1 MWGSGC
7 FYFLVVTFFRCIEE
21 MKVMISECLLLLRSK
36 NTGRDDSM
44 FDLKKRVGFILTFL
58 FLFLLPFTVFAEEKD
73 IIILHTNDIHCG
85 VSDNLGIDKVAQYK
99 KELQNGDA
107 VQGTPLGKL
116 SNGESIVSIMNA
128 AGYDFAIPGNHEFD
142 YGMEQFLKLASRM
155 KCGYYCANLIDIKT
169 RKLVLP
175 PYKILALGNKKVA
188 FIGATTPQTLTSS
201 TPKYFQDKNGKFIY
215 GFLEDESG
223 LKLYKALQETVDRVR
238 KEGAD
243 YVILVGHL
251 GTNGA
256 LPKWSSGAIA
266 AHTYNIDAVID
277 GHSHEQYEPPH
288 KVINSIGKE
297 VLVTQTGTKL
307 QALGQLVI
315 QEDGRLSSTLI
326 KTLPA
331 ADPKVTALVAREN
344 KRFDAILNQP
354 VGEAMVTLTS
364 DDPAT
369 GKRRVRNGETNLGD
383 LVADAY
389 RFVLNTDL
397 SIVNGGSIRK
407 TIKPGVFSYNDL
419 LEAFPFINMC
429 TVVEATGQQI
439 IDALE
444 VGVVNYPEESGGFLH
459 VSGLT
464 YTIDSSVPSGVVKD
478 VKGGFVEVKGPRRVK
493 DVMINGRPVDL
504 KKIYKVGGTSYI
516 LKDGGSGM
524 AMFKGCN
531 ITLDAVMTDVDA
543 IMEYVQN
550 HLNAKIKEGY
560 EDPYGAGRIKTR

>member
-1 MWGSGC
+1 
-7 FYFLVVTFFRCIEE
+7 
-21 MKVMISECLLLLRSK
+21 
-36 NTGRDDSM
+36 M
-44 FDLKKRVGFILTFL
+44 FDLKKRVGYILAFL
-58 FLFLLPFTVFAEEKD
+58 FLFLLPFTVFAEGKD

-99 KELQNGDA
+99 KELQKKGHPVVLVDAGDA

-188 FIGATTPQTLTSS
+188 CIGATTPQTLTSS

-326 KTLPA
+326 KTVMTRLPVNA
-331 ADPKVTALVAREN
+331 
-344 KRFDAILNQP
+344 
-354 VGEAMVTLTS
+354 GC
-364 DDPAT
+364 AT
-369 GKRRVRNGETNLGD
+369 GKPIWETWL
-383 LVADAY
+383 
-389 RFVLNTDL
+389 RMR
-397 SIVNGGSIRK
+397 I
-407 TIKPGVFSYNDL
+407 
-419 LEAFPFINMC
+419 
-429 TVVEATGQQI
+429 
-439 IDALE
+439 AL
-444 VGVVNYPEESGGFLH
+444 
-459 VSGLT
+459 
-464 YTIDSSVPSGVVKD
+464 
-478 VKGGFVEVKGPRRVK
+478 
-493 DVMINGRPVDL
+493 
-504 KKIYKVGGTSYI
+504 
-516 LKDGGSGM
+516 
-524 AMFKGCN
+524 C
-531 ITLDAVMTDVDA
+531 
-543 IMEYVQN
+543 
-550 HLNAKIKEGY
+550 
-560 EDPYGAGRIKTR
+560 

>member
-1 MWGSGC
+1 
-7 FYFLVVTFFRCIEE
+7 
-21 MKVMISECLLLLRSK
+21 
-36 NTGRDDSM
+36 M
-44 FDLKKRVGFILTFL
+44 FDLKKRVGFILAFL
-58 FLFLLPFTVFAEEKD
+58 FLFLLPFTAFAEEKD
-73 IIILHTNDIHCG
+73 IVILHTNDIHCG
-85 VSDNLGIDKVAQYK
+85 VSDNLGIDKVSQYK
-99 KELQNGDA
+99 KDLQKKGVPVALVDVGDA
-107 VQGTPLGKL
+107 IQGAPIGKL
-116 SNGESIVSIMNA
+116 SSGESIVKIMNA
-128 AGYDFAIPGNHEFD
+128 AGYDFVIPGNHEFD
-142 YGMEQFLKLASRM
+142 YGMEQFLKLTSKM
-155 KCGYYCANLIDIKT
+155 KCGYYSANLIDIKT

-223 LKLYKALQETVDRVR
+223 LKLYKALQEAADRVR

-243 YVILVGHL
+243 YVFLVGHL

-266 AHTYNIDAVID
+266 ANTYNIDAVID
-277 GHSHEQYEPPH
+277 GHSHEEYVPPH
-288 KVINSIGKE
+288 KVANAMGKD
-297 VLVTQTGTKL
+297 VLVVQAGTKL

-315 QEDGRLSSTLI
+315 HEDGTLSSNLI

-331 ADPKVTALVAREN
+331 ADPKVTALVAGEN

-419 LEAFPFINMC
+419 LEALPFVNMC

-478 VKGGFVEVKGPRRVK
+478 VKGNFVEVRGPRRVK
-493 DVMINGRPVDL
+493 DVMINGQPVDL
-504 KKIYKVGGTSYI
+504 KKTYKVGGTSYI
-516 LKDGGSGM
+516 LKDGGNGM
-524 AMFKGCN
+524 VMFKGCN
-531 ITLDAVMTDVDA
+531 MTLDAVMTDVDA

-560 EDPYGAGRIKTR
+560 EDPYGTGRIKIQ

>member
-1 MWGSGC
+1 
-7 FYFLVVTFFRCIEE
+7 
-21 MKVMISECLLLLRSK
+21 
-36 NTGRDDSM
+36 M

-58 FLFLLPFTVFAEEKD
+58 FLFLLPFTAFAEEKD

-85 VSDNLGIDKVAQYK
+85 VSVNLGIDKVAQYK
-99 KELQNGDA
+99 KELQKKGHPVALVDAGDA
-107 VQGTPLGKL
+107 IQGAPIGKL
-116 SNGESIVSIMNA
+116 SNGESIVKIMNA
-128 AGYDFAIPGNHEFD
+128 AGYDFVIPGNHEFD
-142 YGMEQFLKLASRM
+142 YGMEQFLKLTSKM

-223 LKLYKALQETVDRVR
+223 LKLYKALQEAADRVR

-243 YVILVGHL
+243 YVFLVGHL

-266 AHTYNIDAVID
+266 ANTYNIDAVID
-277 GHSHEQYEPPH
+277 GHSHEEYVPPH
-288 KVINSIGKE
+288 KVANAMGKD
-297 VLVTQTGTKL
+297 VLVVQAGTKL

-315 QEDGRLSSTLI
+315 QEDGSLSSTLI
-326 KTLPA
+326 KTLSA
-331 ADPKVTALVAREN
+331 SDPKVTALVAGEN

-354 VGEAMVTLTS
+354 VGEALVTLTS

-419 LEAFPFINMC
+419 LEALPFVNMC

-459 VSGLT
+459 VSGMT
-464 YTIDSSVPSGVVKD
+464 YAIDSSVPSGVVKD
-478 VKGGFVEVKGPRRVK
+478 VKGNFVEVRGPRRIK
-493 DVMINGRPVDL
+493 DVMINGQPVDL
-504 KKIYKVGGTSYI
+504 KKTYKVGGTSYI
-516 LKDGGSGM
+516 LKDGGNGM
-524 AMFKGCN
+524 VMFKGCN
-531 ITLDAVMTDVDA
+531 MTLDAVMTDVDA

-560 EDPYGAGRIKTR
+560 EDPYGAGRIKIQ

>member
-1 MWGSGC
+1 M
-7 FYFLVVTFFRCIEE
+7 
-21 MKVMISECLLLLRSK
+21 
-36 NTGRDDSM
+36 
-44 FDLKKRVGFILTFL
+44 
-58 FLFLLPFTVFAEEKD
+58 
-73 IIILHTNDIHCG
+73 
-85 VSDNLGIDKVAQYK
+85 
-99 KELQNGDA
+99 
-107 VQGTPLGKL
+107 
-116 SNGESIVSIMNA
+116 
-128 AGYDFAIPGNHEFD
+128 
-142 YGMEQFLKLASRM
+142 
-155 KCGYYCANLIDIKT
+155 
-169 RKLVLP
+169 KLVLP

-223 LKLYKALQETVDRVR
+223 LKLYKALQEAADRVR

-243 YVILVGHL
+243 YVFLVGHL

-266 AHTYNIDAVID
+266 ANTYNIDAVID
-277 GHSHEQYEPPH
+277 GHSHEEYVPPH
-288 KVINSIGKE
+288 KVANAMGKD
-297 VLVTQTGTKL
+297 VLVVQETGTKL

-331 ADPKVTALVAREN
+331 ADPRVTALVAGEN

-419 LEAFPFINMC
+419 LEATAAPSARPLNRESFPIMTC
-429 TVVEATGQQI
+429 WKPC
-439 IDALE
+439 L
-444 VGVVNYPEESGGFLH
+444 L
-459 VSGLT
+459 LT
-464 YTIDSSVPSGVVKD
+464 CVRWWK
-478 VKGGFVEVKGPRRVK
+478 
-493 DVMINGRPVDL
+493 
-504 KKIYKVGGTSYI
+504 
-516 LKDGGSGM
+516 
-524 AMFKGCN
+524 
-531 ITLDAVMTDVDA
+531 
-543 IMEYVQN
+543 
-550 HLNAKIKEGY
+550 
-560 EDPYGAGRIKTR
+560 

>member
-1 MWGSGC
+1 
-7 FYFLVVTFFRCIEE
+7 
-21 MKVMISECLLLLRSK
+21 
-36 NTGRDDSM
+36 
-44 FDLKKRVGFILTFL
+44 
-58 FLFLLPFTVFAEEKD
+58 
-73 IIILHTNDIHCG
+73 
-85 VSDNLGIDKVAQYK
+85 
-99 KELQNGDA
+99 
-107 VQGTPLGKL
+107 
-116 SNGESIVSIMNA
+116 
-128 AGYDFAIPGNHEFD
+128 
-142 YGMEQFLKLASRM
+142 M
-155 KCGYYCANLIDIKT
+155 KCGYYSANLIDVKT

-175 PYKILALGNKKVA
+175 PYKVLTLGNKKVA
-188 FIGATTPQTLTSS
+188 FIGVTTPQTLTSS

-215 GFLEDESG
+215 SFLEDESG

-288 KVINSIGKE
+288 KVTNSIGKE

-459 VSGLT
+459 VSGMT
-464 YTIDSSVPSGVVKD
+464 YAIDSSVPSGVVKD

-493 DVMINGRPVDL
+493 DVMINGQPVDL
-504 KKIYKVGGTSYI
+504 KKTYKVGGTSYI

-531 ITLDAVMTDVDA
+531 MTLDAVMTDVDA

-560 EDPYGAGRIKTR
+560 EDPYGTGRIKIQ

>member
-1 MWGSGC
+1 
-7 FYFLVVTFFRCIEE
+7 
-21 MKVMISECLLLLRSK
+21 
-36 NTGRDDSM
+36 M
-44 FDLKKRVGFILTFL
+44 FDLKKRYGLILIYIFL
-58 FLFLLPFTVFAEEKD
+58 CLLPFNVFAEEKE

-99 KELQNGDA
+99 KELQKKGYPVALVDAGDA
-107 VQGTPLGKL
+107 IQGAPIGKL
-116 SNGESIVSIMNA
+116 SNGESIVKIMNA

-142 YGMEQFLKLASRM
+142 YGMEQFLKLTSQM

-169 RKLVLP
+169 RKLILP
-175 PYKILALGNKKVA
+175 PYKMLELGNKKVA

-215 GFLEDESG
+215 GFLEDDSG
-223 LKLYKALQETVDRVR
+223 VKLYKALQETVDRAR

-243 YVILVGHL
+243 YVFLVGHL

-288 KVINSIGKE
+288 KVANAAGKE
-297 VLVTQTGTKL
+297 VLVVQTGTKL
-307 QALGQLVI
+307 QAVGQLVI
-315 QEDGRLSSTLI
+315 HADGTLSPTLI

-331 ADPKVTALVAREN
+331 ADPKVAALVDGEN
-344 KRFDAILNQP
+344 KRFEAILNQP
-354 VGEAMVTLTS
+354 VGEALVELTS

-389 RFVLNTDL
+389 RIVLGTDV

-419 LEAFPFINMC
+419 LEAFPFVNMC

-439 IDALE
+439 VDALE
-444 VGVVNYPEESGGFLH
+444 AGVINYPEESGAFMH
-459 VSGLT
+459 VSGMT
-464 YTIDSSVPSGVVKD
+464 YSIDSSVPSGVVKD
-478 VKGGFVEVKGPRRVK
+478 VKGNFVEVKGLRRVK
-493 DVMINGRPVDL
+493 DVMINGQPVDL
-504 KKIYKVGGTSYI
+504 KKTYKVGGTSYI
-516 LKDGGSGM
+516 LKDGGNGM
-524 AMFKGCN
+524 AMFYGCN

-560 EDPYGAGRIKTR
+560 EDPYGAGRITIR

>member
-1 MWGSGC
+1 M
-7 FYFLVVTFFRCIEE
+7 LVVTFFRYIEE
-21 MKVMISECLLLLRSK
+21 MKVMISECPLLLRST
-36 NTGRDDSM
+36 NTGKDDSM
-44 FDLKKRVGFILTFL
+44 FDLKKRVGCILAFL
-58 FLFLLPFTVFAEEKD
+58 FLFLLPLTVFAEGKE

-85 VSDNLGIDKVAQYK
+85 VNDNLCIDKVSQYK
-99 KELQNGDA
+99 KDLQKKGVPVVLVDAGDA

-116 SNGESIVSIMNA
+116 SNGESIVKIMNA
-128 AGYDFAIPGNHEFD
+128 AGYDFVIPGNHEFD
-142 YGMEQFLKLASRM
+142 YGMEQFLKLASKM
-155 KCGYYCANLIDIKT
+155 KCGYYSANLIDIKT

-175 PYKILALGNKKVA
+175 PYKILALGNK
-188 FIGATTPQTLTSS
+188 
-201 TPKYFQDKNGKFIY
+201 
-215 GFLEDESG
+215 EDESG

-256 LPKWSSGAIA
+256 LPKWSSGGIA

-407 TIKPGVFSYNDL
+407 TIKPGVFSYYDL

-459 VSGLT
+459 VSGMT
-464 YTIDSSVPSGVVKD
+464 YAIDSSVPSGVVKD

-560 EDPYGAGRIKTR
+560 EDPYGAGRIKIQ

>member
-1 MWGSGC
+1 MFG
-7 FYFLVVTFFRCIEE
+7 L
-21 MKVMISECLLLLRSK
+21 K
-36 NTGRDDSM
+36 NQYS
-44 FDLKKRVGFILTFL
+44 VILTFL
-58 FLFLLPFTVFAEEKD
+58 LLFLLPLTGFAGEKE

-85 VSDNLGIDKVAQYK
+85 VSDNLGIDRVAQYK
-99 KELQNGDA
+99 KELQKKGHPVALMDAGDA
-107 VQGTPLGKL
+107 IQGAPIGKL
-116 SNGESIVSIMNA
+116 SNGESIVKIMNA
-128 AGYDFAIPGNHEFD
+128 AGYDFVIPGNHEFD
-142 YGMEQFLKLASRM
+142 YGMEQFLKLVSQM

-175 PYKILALGNKKVA
+175 PYKIFELGNKKAA
-188 FIGATTPQTLTSS
+188 FIGTTTPQTLTSS

-215 GFLEDESG
+215 GFLEDDSG
-223 LKLYKALQETVDRVR
+223 LKLYKALQEAADKAR

-243 YVILVGHL
+243 YVFLVGHL

-266 AHTYNIDAVID
+266 ANTFNIDAVID
-277 GHSHEQYEPPH
+277 GHSHEEYVPPH
-288 KVINSIGKE
+288 KVSNAIGKD
-297 VLVTQTGTKL
+297 VLVVQAGTKL

-315 QEDGRLSSTLI
+315 HEDGTLSSTLI

-331 ADPKVTALVAREN
+331 ADPKVAALVAGEN
-344 KRFDAILNQP
+344 KRFESILNQP

-364 DDPAT
+364 DDLAT

-389 RFVLNTDL
+389 RFVLDTDV

-419 LEAFPFINMC
+419 LEALPFVNMC

-459 VSGLT
+459 VSGMT

-478 VKGGFVEVKGPRRVK
+478 VKGNFVEVRGQRRVK
-493 DVMINGRPVDL
+493 DVMINGQPVDL
-504 KKIYKVGGTSYI
+504 KKVYKVGGTSYI
-516 LKDGGSGM
+516 LKDGGNGM
-524 AMFKGCN
+524 IMFKGCN
-531 ITLDAVMTDVDA
+531 MTLDAVMTDVDA

-560 EDPYGAGRIKTR
+560 EDPYGAGRIKIR

>member
-1 MWGSGC
+1 M
-7 FYFLVVTFFRCIEE
+7 
-21 MKVMISECLLLLRSK
+21 
-36 NTGRDDSM
+36 
-44 FDLKKRVGFILTFL
+44 
-58 FLFLLPFTVFAEEKD
+58 
-73 IIILHTNDIHCG
+73 
-85 VSDNLGIDKVAQYK
+85 
-99 KELQNGDA
+99 
-107 VQGTPLGKL
+107 
-116 SNGESIVSIMNA
+116 
-128 AGYDFAIPGNHEFD
+128 
-142 YGMEQFLKLASRM
+142 
-155 KCGYYCANLIDIKT
+155 
-169 RKLVLP
+169 
-175 PYKILALGNKKVA
+175 
-188 FIGATTPQTLTSS
+188 
-201 TPKYFQDKNGKFIY
+201 
-215 GFLEDESG
+215 
-223 LKLYKALQETVDRVR
+223 R

-243 YVILVGHL
+243 YVFLVGHL

-266 AHTYNIDAVID
+266 ANTYNIDAVID
-277 GHSHEQYEPPH
+277 GHSHEEYVPPH
-288 KVINSIGKE
+288 KVANAMGKD
-297 VLVTQTGTKL
+297 VLVVQAGTKL

-315 QEDGRLSSTLI
+315 QEDGSLSSTLI

-331 ADPKVTALVAREN
+331 ADPKVTALVAGEN

-354 VGEAMVTLTS
+354 VGEALVTLTS

-459 VSGLT
+459 VSGVT
-464 YTIDSSVPSGVVKD
+464 YAIDSSVPSGVVKD
-478 VKGGFVEVKGPRRVK
+478 VKGNFVEVRGPRRVK
-493 DVMINGRPVDL
+493 DVMINGQPVDL
-504 KKIYKVGGTSYI
+504 KKTYKVGGTSYI
-516 LKDGGSGM
+516 LKDGGNGM
-524 AMFKGCN
+524 VMFKGCN
-531 ITLDAVMTDVDA
+531 MTLDAVMTDVDA

-560 EDPYGAGRIKTR
+560 ENPYGTGRIKIQ

>member
-1 MWGSGC
+1 
-7 FYFLVVTFFRCIEE
+7 
-21 MKVMISECLLLLRSK
+21 
-36 NTGRDDSM
+36 M

-99 KELQNGDA
+99 KELQKKGHPVVLVDAGDA

-142 YGMEQFLKLASRM
+142 YGMEQFLKLTSKM

-315 QEDGRLSSTLI
+315 QEDGTLSSTLI
-326 KTLPA
+326 KKLPA
-331 ADPKVTALVAREN
+331 ADSKVTALVAREN

-354 VGEAMVTLTS
+354 VGETLVTLTS

-369 GKRRVRNGETNLGD
+369 DKRRVRNGETNLGD

-459 VSGLT
+459 VSGMT
-464 YTIDSSVPSGVVKD
+464 YAIDSSVPSGVVKD

-493 DVMINGRPVDL
+493 DVMINGQPVDL

-524 AMFKGCN
+524 AMFNGCN

-560 EDPYGAGRIKTR
+560 EDPYGAGRIKIQ

>member
-1 MWGSGC
+1 
-7 FYFLVVTFFRCIEE
+7 
-21 MKVMISECLLLLRSK
+21 
-36 NTGRDDSM
+36 M
-44 FDLKKRVGFILTFL
+44 FDLKKRVGYILAFL
-58 FLFLLPFTVFAEEKD
+58 FLFLLPFTVFAEGKD

-99 KELQNGDA
+99 KELQKKGHPVVLVDAGDA

-116 SNGESIVSIMNA
+116 SNGESIVKIMNA
-128 AGYDFAIPGNHEFD
+128 ADYDFVIPGNHEFD
-142 YGMEQFLKLASRM
+142 YGMEQFLKLASKM
-155 KCGYYCANLIDIKT
+155 KCGYYSANLIDIKT

-201 TPKYFQDKNGKFIY
+201 T
-215 GFLEDESG
+215 
-223 LKLYKALQETVDRVR
+223 LYKALQETVDRVR

-256 LPKWSSGAIA
+256 LPKWSSGGIA

-560 EDPYGAGRIKTR
+560 EDPYGTGRIKIQ

>member
-1 MWGSGC
+1 
-7 FYFLVVTFFRCIEE
+7 
-21 MKVMISECLLLLRSK
+21 MISECPLLLSST
-36 NTGRDDSM
+36 NTGKDDSM
-44 FDLKKRVGFILTFL
+44 FDLKKRVGYILAFL
-58 FLFLLPFTVFAEEKD
+58 FLFLLPLTVFAEGKE

-85 VSDNLGIDKVAQYK
+85 VNDNLCIDKVSQYK
-99 KELQNGDA
+99 KDLQKKGVPVVLVDAGDA

-116 SNGESIVSIMNA
+116 SNGESIVKIMNA
-128 AGYDFAIPGNHEFD
+128 AGYDFVIPGNHEFD
-142 YGMEQFLKLASRM
+142 YGMEQFLKLASKM
-155 KCGYYCANLIDIKT
+155 KCGYYSANLIDIKT

-175 PYKILALGNKKVA
+175 PYKILGLGNKKVA

-288 KVINSIGKE
+288 KVTNSIGKE
-297 VLVTQTGTKL
+297 VLITQTGTKL

-315 QEDGRLSSTLI
+315 QEDGRFSSTLI

-493 DVMINGRPVDL
+493 DVMINGQPVDL

>member
-1 MWGSGC
+1 
-7 FYFLVVTFFRCIEE
+7 
-21 MKVMISECLLLLRSK
+21 
-36 NTGRDDSM
+36 M
-44 FDLKKRVGFILTFL
+44 FDLKKRVGFILAFL
-58 FLFLLPFTVFAEEKD
+58 FLFLFPFTGFAKEKD

-99 KELQNGDA
+99 KELQKNGHPVALVDAGDA
-107 VQGTPLGKL
+107 IQGAPIGKL
-116 SNGESIVSIMNA
+116 SNGESIVKIMNA
-128 AGYDFAIPGNHEFD
+128 AGYDFVIPGNHEFD
-142 YGMEQFLKLASRM
+142 YGMEQFLKLTSKM

-223 LKLYKALQETVDRVR
+223 LKLYKALQEAADRVR

-243 YVILVGHL
+243 YVFLVGHL

-266 AHTYNIDAVID
+266 ANTYNIDAVID
-277 GHSHEQYEPPH
+277 GHSHEEYVPPH
-288 KVINSIGKE
+288 KVANAMGKD
-297 VLVTQTGTKL
+297 VLVVQAGTKL

-315 QEDGRLSSTLI
+315 REDGTLSSTLI

-331 ADPKVTALVAREN
+331 ADPKVTALVAGEN

-419 LEAFPFINMC
+419 LEALPFVNMC

-464 YTIDSSVPSGVVKD
+464 YAIDSSVPSGVVKD
-478 VKGGFVEVKGPRRVK
+478 VKGNFVEVRGPRRVK
-493 DVMINGRPVDL
+493 DVMINGQPVDL

-516 LKDGGSGM
+516 LKDGGNGM
-524 AMFKGCN
+524 VMFKGCN
-531 ITLDAVMTDVDA
+531 MTLDAVMTDVDA

-560 EDPYGAGRIKTR
+560 EDPYGTGRIKTR

>member
-1 MWGSGC
+1 
-7 FYFLVVTFFRCIEE
+7 
-21 MKVMISECLLLLRSK
+21 
-36 NTGRDDSM
+36 M
-44 FDLKKRVGFILTFL
+44 FDLKKRVGFILAFL
-58 FLFLLPFTVFAEEKD
+58 FLFLLPFTAFAEEKD
-73 IIILHTNDIHCG
+73 IVILHTNDIHCG
-85 VSDNLGIDKVAQYK
+85 VSDNLGIDKVSQYK
-99 KELQNGDA
+99 KDLQKKGVPVALVDVGDA
-107 VQGTPLGKL
+107 IQGAPIGKL
-116 SNGESIVSIMNA
+116 SSGESIVKIMNA
-128 AGYDFAIPGNHEFD
+128 AGYDFVIPGNHEFD
-142 YGMEQFLKLASRM
+142 YGMEQFLKLTSKM
-155 KCGYYCANLIDIKT
+155 KCGYYSANLIDIKT

-175 PYKILALGNKKVA
+175 PYKILALGNKNVA

-223 LKLYKALQETVDRVR
+223 LKLYKALQEAADRVR

-243 YVILVGHL
+243 YVFLVGHL

-266 AHTYNIDAVID
+266 ANTYNIDAVID
-277 GHSHEQYEPPH
+277 GHSHEEYVPPH
-288 KVINSIGKE
+288 KVANAMGKD
-297 VLVTQTGTKL
+297 VLVVQAGTKL

-315 QEDGRLSSTLI
+315 HEDGTLSSNLI

-331 ADPKVTALVAREN
+331 ADPKVTALVAGEN

-419 LEAFPFINMC
+419 LEALPFVNMC

-478 VKGGFVEVKGPRRVK
+478 VKGNFVEVRGPRRVK
-493 DVMINGRPVDL
+493 DVMINGQPVDL
-504 KKIYKVGGTSYI
+504 KKTYKVGGTSYI
-516 LKDGGSGM
+516 LKDGGNGM
-524 AMFKGCN
+524 VMFKGCN
-531 ITLDAVMTDVDA
+531 MTLDAVMTDVDA

-560 EDPYGAGRIKTR
+560 EDPYGTGRIKIQ

>member
-1 MWGSGC
+1 
-7 FYFLVVTFFRCIEE
+7 
-21 MKVMISECLLLLRSK
+21 
-36 NTGRDDSM
+36 M
-44 FDLKKRVGFILTFL
+44 FDLKKRYGFILAFL
-58 FLFLLPFTVFAEEKD
+58 FLFLLPFTAFAEEKD

-99 KELQNGDA
+99 KELQKKGHPVVLVDAGDA

-116 SNGESIVSIMNA
+116 SNGESIVKIMNA
-128 AGYDFAIPGNHEFD
+128 AGYDFVIPGNHEFD
-142 YGMEQFLKLASRM
+142 YGMDQFLKLATQM
-155 KCGYYCANLIDIKT
+155 KCGYYSANLIDVKT

-175 PYKILALGNKKVA
+175 PYKVIALGNKKVA
-188 FIGATTPQTLTSS
+188 FIGVTTPQTLTSS

-256 LPKWSSGAIA
+256 LPKWSSGTIA

-560 EDPYGAGRIKTR
+560 EDPYGTGRIKTR

>member
-1 MWGSGC
+1 
-7 FYFLVVTFFRCIEE
+7 
-21 MKVMISECLLLLRSK
+21 
-36 NTGRDDSM
+36 M
-44 FDLKKRVGFILTFL
+44 FDLKKRVGFILAFL
-58 FLFLLPFTVFAEEKD
+58 FLFLFPFTGFAKEKD

-99 KELQNGDA
+99 KELQKNGHPVALVDAGDA
-107 VQGTPLGKL
+107 IQGAPIGKL
-116 SNGESIVSIMNA
+116 SNGESIVKIMNA
-128 AGYDFAIPGNHEFD
+128 AGYDFVIPGNHEFD
-142 YGMEQFLKLASRM
+142 YGMEQFLKLTSKM
-155 KCGYYCANLIDIKT
+155 KCGYYSANLIDIKT

-223 LKLYKALQETVDRVR
+223 LKLYKALQEAADRVR
-238 KEGAD
+238 KEEAD
-243 YVILVGHL
+243 YVFLVGHL

-266 AHTYNIDAVID
+266 ANTYNIDAVID
-277 GHSHEQYEPPH
+277 GHSHEEYVPPH
-288 KVINSIGKE
+288 KVANAMGKD
-297 VLVTQTGTKL
+297 VLVVQAGTKL

-315 QEDGRLSSTLI
+315 QEDGSLSSTLI
-326 KTLPA
+326 KTLSA
-331 ADPKVTALVAREN
+331 SDPKVTALVAGEN

-354 VGEAMVTLTS
+354 VGEALVTLTS

-419 LEAFPFINMC
+419 LEALPFVNMC

-459 VSGLT
+459 VSGMT
-464 YTIDSSVPSGVVKD
+464 YAIDSSVPSGVVKD

-493 DVMINGRPVDL
+493 DVMINGQPVDL

-516 LKDGGSGM
+516 LKDGGNGM
-524 AMFKGCN
+524 VMFKGCN
-531 ITLDAVMTDVDA
+531 MTLDAVMTDVDA

-550 HLNAKIKEGY
+550 HLNAKIKDGY

>member
-1 MWGSGC
+1 MFG
-7 FYFLVVTFFRCIEE
+7 L
-21 MKVMISECLLLLRSK
+21 K
-36 NTGRDDSM
+36 NQYS
-44 FDLKKRVGFILTFL
+44 VILTFL
-58 FLFLLPFTVFAEEKD
+58 LLFLLPLTGFAGEKE

-85 VSDNLGIDKVAQYK
+85 VSDNLGIDRVAQYK
-99 KELQNGDA
+99 KELQKKGHPVALVDAGDA
-107 VQGTPLGKL
+107 IQGAPIGKL
-116 SNGESIVSIMNA
+116 SNGESIVKIMNA
-128 AGYDFAIPGNHEFD
+128 AGYDFVIPGNHEFD
-142 YGMEQFLKLASRM
+142 YGMEQFLKLVSQM

-175 PYKILALGNKKVA
+175 PYKILELGNKKAA
-188 FIGATTPQTLTSS
+188 FIGTTTPQTLTSS

-215 GFLEDESG
+215 GFLEDDSG
-223 LKLYKALQETVDRVR
+223 LKLYKALQEAADKAR

-243 YVILVGHL
+243 YVFLVGHL

-266 AHTYNIDAVID
+266 ANTFNIDAVID
-277 GHSHEQYEPPH
+277 GHSHEEYVPPH
-288 KVINSIGKE
+288 KVSNAIGKD
-297 VLVTQTGTKL
+297 VLVVQAGTKL

-315 QEDGRLSSTLI
+315 HEDGTLSSTLI

-331 ADPKVTALVAREN
+331 ADPKVAALVAGEN
-344 KRFDAILNQP
+344 KRFESILNQP

-364 DDPAT
+364 DDLAT

-389 RFVLNTDL
+389 RFVLDTDV

-419 LEAFPFINMC
+419 LEALPFVNMC

-459 VSGLT
+459 VSGMT
-464 YTIDSSVPSGVVKD
+464 YTIDSSVPSGVLKD
-478 VKGGFVEVKGPRRVK
+478 VKGNFVEVRGQRRVK
-493 DVMINGRPVDL
+493 DVMINGQPVDL

-516 LKDGGSGM
+516 LKDGGNGM
-524 AMFKGCN
+524 VMFKGCN
-531 ITLDAVMTDVDA
+531 MTLDAVMTDVDA

-560 EDPYGAGRIKTR
+560 EDPHGAGRIKIR